1 MSIVTDVA
9 PIGWNSDSISGVLER
24 NTVTKKNLRVAGLTS
39 LAVAASLIA
48 MPTAANAEP
57 APAQGNTLAGK
68 TVFLDPGHQGSAA
81 GNDLNKPVPDGRG
94 GTKPCQ
100 TTGATSPD
108 GVPEHKVNWDITQ
121 LVKAG
126 LESQGAKVV
135 LSRQDDTGWG
145 GCIDERANAANA
157 SNADLA
163 VNIHADSTSPG
174 TDAGKSGFHIIV
186 PELPIPDAAVNEVQS
201 GKGRKAAEQMR
212 DAFKSAGFAPANYA
226 GAQDGLQTRAD
237 IAAVNL
243 TKVPDVFAELGNL
256 SNPADAAAL
265 SGAEG
270 QLKYAIA
277 IVDGAIRYLLTGA
290 NAPTP
295 TTAPTTGTTP
305 TTATAPTTG
314 TSPTTAAPSAAGT
327 QPTTPAASTVAPTAP
342 STTTPSTTAP
352 STTTPSTT
360 APSVTTPST
369 PARSTTTPSTGTPK
383 ATTPKTTTTTPS
395 PGIGFPQ
402 LPLAGQQST
411 TPTNEQSEGIDLS
424 GLQAILPLLGQLSQT
439 DDPEA
444 IEGLLS
450 SEGSDAASQVLK
462 AMLSVVYEMFGGK
475 LPI

>member
-1 MSIVTDVA
+1 M
-9 PIGWNSDSISGVLER
+9 
-24 NTVTKKNLRVAGLTS
+24 TKKNLRVAGLTS

-57 APAQGNTLAGK
+57 APPQGNTLAGK

-237 IAAVNL
+237 VAAVNL

-290 NAPTP
+290 TAA
-295 TTAPTTGTTP
+295 APTTGTV
-305 TTATAPTTG
+305 PTTG
-314 TSPTTAAPSAAGT
+314 TA
-327 QPTTPAASTVAPTAP
+327 PTTPAASTVAPTAP
-342 STTTPSTTAP
+342 SAATPSTTAP
-352 STTTPSTT
+352 SATTPTT
-360 APSVTTPST
+360 A
-369 PARSTTTPSTGTPK
+369 ARSTTTPSTTPSTSTPK
-383 ATTPKTTTTTPS
+383 AATPSTTPSTTPKTTTTTPS
-395 PGIGFPQ
+395 PGIAFPQ

-411 TPTNEQSEGIDLS
+411 TPTTEQSEGIDLS
-424 GLQAILPLLGQLSQT
+424 GLQAILPLLGQLTQT

-450 SEGSDAASQVLK
+450 SEGSDAASQVLQ

>member
-1 MSIVTDVA
+1 M
-9 PIGWNSDSISGVLER
+9 
-24 NTVTKKNLRVAGLTS
+24 TKKNLRVAGLTS

-57 APAQGNTLAGK
+57 GPVQGNTLADK

-81 GNDLNKPVPDGRG
+81 GNDLNKPVTDGRG

-108 GVPEHKVNWDITQ
+108 GVPEHKINWDITQ

-145 GCIDERANAANA
+145 GCVDERANAANA

-186 PELPIPDAAVNEVQS
+186 PELPIPDAIVNEVQS
-201 GKGRKAAEQMR
+201 AKGRKAAEQMR
-212 DAFKSAGFAPANYA
+212 DAFKSAGFAPADYA

-243 TKVPDVFAELGNL
+243 AKVPDVFAELGNL

-270 QLKYAIA
+270 QLKYAVA
-277 IVDGAIRYLLTGA
+277 IVDGVIRYLLTGA
-290 NAPTP
+290 
-295 TTAPTTGTTP
+295 
-305 TTATAPTTG
+305 
-314 TSPTTAAPSAAGT
+314 TTAAPITGTGTTGAA
-327 QPTTPAASTVAPTAP
+327 PTTPAASPVAPTAP
-342 STTTPSTTAP
+342 SPAAPSTSTPSGSAPSSTSPSSRAPSATTPTAAARPTTTPSP
-352 STTTPSTT
+352 TTPS
-360 APSVTTPST
+360 PSIPKAATPS
-369 PARSTTTPSTGTPK
+369 
-383 ATTPKTTTTTPS
+383 TTPKTTTRIPS
-395 PGIGFPQ
+395 PGIGSPQ
-402 LPLAGQQST
+402 LPLAGPQST
-411 TPTNEQSEGIDLS
+411 TPTTDQSDGIDLS
-424 GLQAILPLLGQLSQT
+424 GLQAILPLLGQLTQT

-444 IEGLLS
+444 IADLLS
-450 SEGSDAASQVLK
+450 REGSDAASQVLQ

>member
-1 MSIVTDVA
+1 M
-9 PIGWNSDSISGVLER
+9 
-24 NTVTKKNLRVAGLTS
+24 TKKNLRVAGLTS

-57 APAQGNTLAGK
+57 APPQGNTLAGK

-135 LSRQDDTGWG
+135 LSRQDDAGWG

-290 NAPTP
+290 TAPAP
-295 TTAPTTGTTP
+295 ATAPTTGTTP
-305 TTATAPTTG
+305 TTATASTTG

-327 QPTTPAASTVAPTAP
+327 QPTTPAASPVAPAAP
-342 STTTPSTTAP
+342 STTTPPTTA
-352 STTTPSTT
+352 PSTT

-383 ATTPKTTTTTPS
+383 ATTPSTTPKTTTTTPS

-411 TPTNEQSEGIDLS
+411 TPTTEQSEGIDLS
-424 GLQAILPLLGQLSQT
+424 GLQAILPLLGQLTQT

-450 SEGSDAASQVLK
+450 SEGSDAASQVLQ

>member
-1 MSIVTDVA
+1 M
-9 PIGWNSDSISGVLER
+9 
-24 NTVTKKNLRVAGLTS
+24 TKKNLRVAGLTA

-277 IVDGAIRYLLTGA
+277 IVDGTIRYLLTGA
-290 NAPTP
+290 TAPTP

-314 TSPTTAAPSAAGT
+314 TSPTTAAPS
-327 QPTTPAASTVAPTAP
+327 
-342 STTTPSTTAP
+342 TTTPSA
-352 STTTPSTT
+352 
-360 APSVTTPST
+360 TTPST

-383 ATTPKTTTTTPS
+383 ATTPSTTPKTTTTTPS
-395 PGIGFPQ
+395 PGIAFPQ

-411 TPTNEQSEGIDLS
+411 TPTTEQSDGIDLS
-424 GLQAILPLLGQLSQT
+424 GLQAILPLLGQLTQT

-450 SEGSDAASQVLK
+450 SEGSDVASQVLQ

>member
-1 MSIVTDVA
+1 
-9 PIGWNSDSISGVLER
+9 
-24 NTVTKKNLRVAGLTS
+24 
-39 LAVAASLIA
+39 

-57 APAQGNTLAGK
+57 APPQGNTLAGK

-135 LSRQDDTGWG
+135 LSRQDDAGWG

-290 NAPTP
+290 TAPAP
-295 TTAPTTGTTP
+295 ATAPTTGTTP
-305 TTATAPTTG
+305 TTATASTTG

-327 QPTTPAASTVAPTAP
+327 QPTTPAASPVAPAAP
-342 STTTPSTTAP
+342 STTTPPTTA
-352 STTTPSTT
+352 PSTT

-383 ATTPKTTTTTPS
+383 ATTPSTTPKTTTTTPS

-411 TPTNEQSEGIDLS
+411 TPTTEQSEGIDLS
-424 GLQAILPLLGQLSQT
+424 GLQAILPLLGQLTQT

-450 SEGSDAASQVLK
+450 SEGSDAASQVLQ

>member
-1 MSIVTDVA
+1 M
-9 PIGWNSDSISGVLER
+9 
-24 NTVTKKNLRVAGLTS
+24 TKKNLRVAGLTS

-256 SNPADAAAL
+256 SNPVDAAAL

-290 NAPTP
+290 TAPAP

-327 QPTTPAASTVAPTAP
+327 QPTTPAASTVAPAAP
-342 STTTPSTTAP
+342 ST
-352 STTTPSTT
+352 
-360 APSVTTPST
+360 TTPST
-369 PARSTTTPSTGTPK
+369 PARSTTTPSTSTPK
-383 ATTPKTTTTTPS
+383 ATTPSTTPKTTTTTPS
-395 PGIGFPQ
+395 PGIAFPQ

-411 TPTNEQSEGIDLS
+411 TPTTEQSEGIDLS
-424 GLQAILPLLGQLSQT
+424 GLQAILPLLGQLTQT

-450 SEGSDAASQVLK
+450 SEGSDAASQVLQ

>member
-1 MSIVTDVA
+1 LTVTEVNIVTDVA
-9 PIGWNSDSISGVLER
+9 PNGWDSDSISGVLER
-24 NTVTKKNLRVAGLTS
+24 NTVTKKNLRVAGLTA

-290 NAPTP
+290 TAPTP

-314 TSPTTAAPSAAGT
+314 TSPTAAAP
-327 QPTTPAASTVAPTAP
+327 PTAP
-342 STTTPSTTAP
+342 STTTPSA
-352 STTTPSTT
+352 
-360 APSVTTPST
+360 TTPST

-383 ATTPKTTTTTPS
+383 ATTPSTTPKTTTTTPS

-402 LPLAGQQST
+402 LPLAGQQSG
-411 TPTNEQSEGIDLS
+411 TPTTEQSDGIDLS
-424 GLQAILPLLGQLSQT
+424 GLQAILPLLGQLTQT

-450 SEGSDAASQVLK
+450 SEGSDAASQVLQ

>member
-1 MSIVTDVA
+1 M
-9 PIGWNSDSISGVLER
+9 
-24 NTVTKKNLRVAGLTS
+24 TKKNLRVAGLTS
-39 LAVAASLIA
+39 LAVAVSLIA

-57 APAQGNTLAGK
+57 GPVQGNTLAGK

-81 GNDLNKPVPDGRG
+81 GNDLNKPVTDGRG

-108 GVPEHKVNWDITQ
+108 GVPEHKINWDITQ

-145 GCIDERANAANA
+145 GCVDERANAANA

-186 PELPIPDAAVNEVQS
+186 PELPIPDAIVSEVQS
-201 GKGRKAAEQMR
+201 AKGRKAAEQMR
-212 DAFKSAGFAPANYA
+212 DAFKSAGLAPADYA

-243 TKVPDVFAELGNL
+243 AKVPDVFAELGNL

-265 SGAEG
+265 SGADG

-277 IVDGAIRYLLTGA
+277 IVDGVIRYLLTGA
-290 NAPTP
+290 
-295 TTAPTTGTTP
+295 TTAAPTTGTG
-305 TTATAPTTG
+305 TTG
-314 TSPTTAAPSAAGT
+314 AA
-327 QPTTPAASTVAPTAP
+327 PTTPAASPVAPPAP
-342 STTTPSTTAP
+342 SAAPPSAATPSTM
-352 STTTPSTT
+352 
-360 APSVTTPST
+360 
-369 PARSTTTPSTGTPK
+369 PK
-383 ATTPKTTTTTPS
+383 TTTTPS
-395 PGIGFPQ
+395 PGIGLPQ

-411 TPTNEQSEGIDLS
+411 TPTTDQSDGIDLS
-424 GLQAILPLLGQLSQT
+424 GLQSILPLLGQLTQT

-444 IEGLLS
+444 IADLLS
-450 SEGSDAASQVLK
+450 TEGSDAASQVLQ

>member
-1 MSIVTDVA
+1 M
-9 PIGWNSDSISGVLER
+9 
-24 NTVTKKNLRVAGLTS
+24 KNLRVAGLTA

-256 SNPADAAAL
+256 SNPDDAAAL

-290 NAPTP
+290 TAPTP

-342 STTTPSTTAP
+342 STTTPST
-352 STTTPSTT
+352 
-360 APSVTTPST
+360 
-369 PARSTTTPSTGTPK
+369 PARSTTTPSTSTPK
-383 ATTPKTTTTTPS
+383 ATTPSTTPKTTTTTPS

-411 TPTNEQSEGIDLS
+411 TPTTEQSEGIDLS
-424 GLQAILPLLGQLSQT
+424 GLQAILPLLGQLTQT

-450 SEGSDAASQVLK
+450 SEGSDAASQVLR

>member
-1 MSIVTDVA
+1 
-9 PIGWNSDSISGVLER
+9 
-24 NTVTKKNLRVAGLTS
+24 VTKKNLRVAGLTS
-39 LAVAASLIA
+39 LAVAVSLIA

-57 APAQGNTLAGK
+57 GPVQGNTLADK

-81 GNDLNKPVPDGRG
+81 GNDLNKPVTDGRG

-108 GVPEHKVNWDITQ
+108 GVPEHKINWDITQ

-145 GCIDERANAANA
+145 GCVDERANAANA

-186 PELPIPDAAVNEVQS
+186 PQLPIPDATVNEVQS
-201 GKGRKAAEQMR
+201 AKGRKAAEQMR
-212 DAFKSAGFAPANYA
+212 DAFKSAGFAPADYA

-243 TKVPDVFAELGNL
+243 AKVPDVFAELGNL

-265 SGAEG
+265 SGADG

-277 IVDGAIRYLLTGA
+277 IVDGVIRYLLTGA
-290 NAPTP
+290 
-295 TTAPTTGTTP
+295 TTAAPTTGTG
-305 TTATAPTTG
+305 TTG
-314 TSPTTAAPSAAGT
+314 AAPS
-327 QPTTPAASTVAPTAP
+327 TPAASPVAPTAP
-342 STTTPSTTAP
+342 SAAAP
-352 STTTPSTT
+352 SAARPS
-360 APSVTTPST
+360 
-369 PARSTTTPSTGTPK
+369 
-383 ATTPKTTTTTPS
+383 TTPKTTTTTPS
-395 PGIGFPQ
+395 PGIGSPQ

-411 TPTNEQSEGIDLS
+411 TPTTDQSDGIDLS
-424 GLQAILPLLGQLSQT
+424 GLQSILPLLEQLTQT

-444 IEGLLS
+444 ISDLLS
-450 SEGSDAASQVLK
+450 TEGSDAASQVLQ

>member
-1 MSIVTDVA
+1 MLRQWRTSA
-9 PIGWNSDSISGVLER
+9 SISGVLER
-24 NTVTKKNLRVAGLTS
+24 NTVTKKNLRVAGLTC
-39 LAVAASLIA
+39 LTLAASLIA
-48 MPTAANAEP
+48 MPTVASAEP
-57 APAQGNTLAGK
+57 APVQGNTLAGK

-100 TTGATSPD
+100 TTGATSPG

-135 LSRQDDTGWG
+135 LSRQDDSGWG

-157 SNADLA
+157 SKADLA

-174 TDAGKSGFHIIV
+174 TDEGKSGFHIIV
-186 PELPIPDAAVNEVQS
+186 PELPIPDATVNEVQS

-212 DAFKSAGFAPANYA
+212 DAFKSAGFATANYA

-256 SNPADAAAL
+256 SNPADSSAL
-265 SGAEG
+265 SGADG

-277 IVDGAIRYLLTGA
+277 IVDGVIRYLLTGA
-290 NAPTP
+290 NAAASPTAAP
-295 TTAPTTGTTP
+295 TTAAPTTAAP
-305 TTATAPTTG
+305 TTATAPASATTP
-314 TSPTTAAPSAAGT
+314 TTAVAPTTAAATPVV
-327 QPTTPAASTVAPTAP
+327 PTTPATVAPRSNTTAATPSSTTPAKPAP
-342 STTTPSTTAP
+342 STTTSTSTTTAHAP
-352 STTTPSTT
+352 VLGSPQLPLGSQSTTTP
-360 APSVTTPST
+360 VT
-369 PARSTTTPSTGTPK
+369 
-383 ATTPKTTTTTPS
+383 
-395 PGIGFPQ
+395 
-402 LPLAGQQST
+402 
-411 TPTNEQSEGIDLS
+411 EQSGGIDLS

-439 DDPEA
+439 DDPKA

-450 SEGSDAASQVLK
+450 SEGSDTASQVLQ
-462 AMLSVVYEMFGGK
+462 AMLSIIYEMFGGK

>member
-450 SEGSDAASQVLK
+450 SEGSDAASQVLQ

>member
-1 MSIVTDVA
+1 M
-9 PIGWNSDSISGVLER
+9 
-24 NTVTKKNLRVAGLTS
+24 TKKNLRVAGLTS

-57 APAQGNTLAGK
+57 APPQGNTLAGK

-100 TTGATSPD
+100 TTGATSPN

-145 GCIDERANAANA
+145 GCIDDRANAANA

-290 NAPTP
+290 TAPTP

-327 QPTTPAASTVAPTAP
+327 QPTTPAASPVAPAAP

-352 STTTPSTT
+352 S
-360 APSVTTPST
+360 
-369 PARSTTTPSTGTPK
+369 
-383 ATTPKTTTTTPS
+383 TTPKTTTTTPS

-411 TPTNEQSEGIDLS
+411 TPTTEQSEGIDLS
-424 GLQAILPLLGQLSQT
+424 GLQAILPLLGQLTQT

-450 SEGSDAASQVLK
+450 SEGSDAASQVLQ

>member
-1 MSIVTDVA
+1 MNIVTDVA

-290 NAPTP
+290 TAPTP

-369 PARSTTTPSTGTPK
+369 PARPTTTPSTGTPK

-411 TPTNEQSEGIDLS
+411 TPTTEQSEGIDLS

-450 SEGSDAASQVLK
+450 SEGSDAASQVLQ

>member
-1 MSIVTDVA
+1 M
-9 PIGWNSDSISGVLER
+9 R
-24 NTVTKKNLRVAGLTS
+24 NLRVAGLTC
-39 LAVAASLIA
+39 LTLAASLIA
-48 MPTAANAEP
+48 MPISASAEP
-57 APAQGNTLAGK
+57 APAQGNSLAGK

-81 GNDLNKPVPDGRG
+81 GNDLDKPVPDGRG

-100 TTGATSPD
+100 TTGATSPE

-186 PELPIPDAAVNEVQS
+186 PQLPIPDATVNEVQS

-226 GAQDGLQTRAD
+226 GAQDGLQTRSD

-256 SNPADAAAL
+256 SNPTDAAAL
-265 SGAEG
+265 SGTEG

-277 IVDGAIRYLLTGA
+277 IVDGVIRYLLTGA
-290 NAPTP
+290 ETV
-295 TTAPTTGTTP
+295 TAPTTTP
-305 TTATAPTTG
+305 AAPAPTT
-314 TSPTTAAPSAAGT
+314 SAA
-327 QPTTPAASTVAPTAP
+327 QPTTPAATTAVPTTTASPTPAAP
-342 STTTPSTTAP
+342 TTPSAVAPRSAPATTSP
-352 STTTPSTT
+352 SATRSPATSPTTT
-360 APSVTTPST
+360 
-369 PARSTTTPSTGTPK
+369 
-383 ATTPKTTTTTPS
+383 S
-395 PGIGFPQ
+395 PGVGFPQ
-402 LPLAGQQST
+402 LPLGGQKT
-411 TPTNEQSEGIDLS
+411 TSPTTDTEQSDGIDLS
-424 GLQAILPLLGQLSQT
+424 GLQALLPLLGQLSQT
-439 DDPEA
+439 EDPEA

-450 SEGSDAASQVLK
+450 SEGNDVASQVLES
-462 AMLSVVYEMFGGK
+462 MLSVIYEMFGGK

>member
-1 MSIVTDVA
+1 M
-9 PIGWNSDSISGVLER
+9 
-24 NTVTKKNLRVAGLTS
+24 TKKNLRVAGITS
-39 LAVAASLIA
+39 LAVAVSLIA

-68 TVFLDPGHQGSAA
+68 TVFLDPGHQGSGA

-100 TTGATSPD
+100 TTGATSPG

-145 GCIDERANAANA
+145 GCIDERATAANA

-186 PELPIPDAAVNEVQS
+186 PQLPIPDATVNEVQS

-256 SNPADAAAL
+256 SNPTDAAAL

-277 IVDGAIRYLLTGA
+277 IVDGVIRYLLTGA
-290 NAPTP
+290 AAA
-295 TTAPTTGTTP
+295 APTTGTV
-305 TTATAPTTG
+305 PTTG
-314 TSPTTAAPSAAGT
+314 TAPAA
-327 QPTTPAASTVAPTAP
+327 TTPAATTPAA
-342 STTTPSTTAP
+342 TTPSA
-352 STTTPSTT
+352 TTTSGT

-369 PARSTTTPSTGTPK
+369 PARSTTTPSTSTPRAGTTS
-383 ATTPKTTTTTPS
+383 TTPKTTTTTPS

-411 TPTNEQSEGIDLS
+411 TPTTEQSDGIDLS
-424 GLQAILPLLGQLSQT
+424 GLQAILPLLRQLTQT

-450 SEGSDAASQVLK
+450 SEGSDAASQVLQ